1 METRMKLK
9 YYLRGLGIGIMVT
22 AVILSVAFGSRK
34 ETLSDREI
42 MERATELGM
51 VSESG
56 SLAEMEKKENAETPE
71 EPQATPET
79 SPKATPET
87 SPKAT
92 PEASPKATPEAS
104 PKATPEASAKA
115 TPEATPKA
123 TPEATPATPDVTEP
137 VQAAKTVVIEVKS
150 GEGSYTVCQ
159 KLEKEGL
166 ISSASD
172 FDTYLCSNGYDRK
185 LRVGSHEI
193 PADAE
198 PERIARIMCG
208 IN

>member
-1 METRMKLK
+1 MKLK

-42 MERATELGM
+42 MERASELGM
-51 VSESG
+51 VSENG

-71 EPQATPET
+71 ELQATPE
-79 SPKATPET
+79 AT
-87 SPKAT
+87 PKAT
-92 PEASPKATPEAS
+92 PEATP
-104 PKATPEASAKA
+104 KA

-123 TPEATPATPDVTEP
+123 TPEATPAAPDVTEP

-208 IN
+208 MN

>member
-1 METRMKLK
+1 MKLK
-9 YYLRGLGIGIMVT
+9 YYMRGLGIGIMVT

-42 MERATELGM
+42 MERASELGM
-51 VSESG
+51 VSENG

-71 EPQATPET
+71 ELQATPE
-79 SPKATPET
+79 AT
-87 SPKAT
+87 PKAT
-92 PEASPKATPEAS
+92 PEATP
-104 PKATPEASAKA
+104 KA

-123 TPEATPATPDVTEP
+123 TPEATPAAPDVTEP

-208 IN
+208 MN

>member
-1 METRMKLK
+1 MKLK

-79 SPKATPET
+79 SPKATPE
-87 SPKAT
+87 
-92 PEASPKATPEAS
+92 AS
-104 PKATPEASAKA
+104 
-115 TPEATPKA
+115 PKA

>member
-1 METRMKLK
+1 MKLK

-42 MERATELGM
+42 MERASELGM
-51 VSESG
+51 VSENG

-71 EPQATPET
+71 ELQ
-79 SPKATPET
+79 
-87 SPKAT
+87 
-92 PEASPKATPEAS
+92 
-104 PKATPEASAKA
+104 A

-123 TPEATPATPDVTEP
+123 TPEATPKATPEAAPAAPDVTEP

-208 IN
+208 MN

>member
-1 METRMKLK
+1 MKLK

-92 PEASPKATPEAS
+92 PEASPKATPEA
-104 PKATPEASAKA
+104 
-115 TPEATPKA
+115 
-123 TPEATPATPDVTEP
+123 TPATPDVTEP

>member
-1 METRMKLK
+1 MKLK

-42 MERATELGM
+42 MERASELGM
-51 VSESG
+51 VSENG

-71 EPQATPET
+71 ELQ
-79 SPKATPET
+79 
-87 SPKAT
+87 
-92 PEASPKATPEAS
+92 
-104 PKATPEASAKA
+104 A

-123 TPEATPATPDVTEP
+123 TPEATPAAPDVTEP

-208 IN
+208 MN

>member
-1 METRMKLK
+1 MKLK

-42 MERATELGM
+42 MERASELGM
-51 VSESG
+51 VSENG

-92 PEASPKATPEAS
+92 PEA
-104 PKATPEASAKA
+104 
-115 TPEATPKA
+115 TPKA
-123 TPEATPATPDVTEP
+123 TPEATPAAPDVTEP

-208 IN
+208 MN

>member
-1 METRMKLK
+1 MKLK

-42 MERATELGM
+42 MERASELGM
-51 VSESG
+51 VSENG

-71 EPQATPET
+71 ELQATPE
-79 SPKATPET
+79 AT
-87 SPKAT
+87 PKAT

-104 PKATPEASAKA
+104 PKA

-208 IN
+208 MN

>member
-92 PEASPKATPEAS
+92 PEASPKTTPEA
-104 PKATPEASAKA
+104 TPKA

-123 TPEATPATPDVTEP
+123 TPEATPAAPDVTEP

-208 IN
+208 MN

>member
-104 PKATPEASAKA
+104 PKATPEASPKA

-193 PADAE
+193 PADSE

>member
-1 METRMKLK
+1 MKLK

-71 EPQATPET
+71 EPQATPE
-79 SPKATPET
+79 A

-104 PKATPEASAKA
+104 PKATPEAASAA
-115 TPEATPKA
+115 
-123 TPEATPATPDVTEP
+123 PDVTEP
-137 VQAAKTVVIEVKS
+137 AQAAKTVVIEVKS

>member
-42 MERATELGM
+42 MERASELGM
-51 VSESG
+51 VSENG

-71 EPQATPET
+71 EPQATPE
-79 SPKATPET
+79 
-87 SPKAT
+87 
-92 PEASPKATPEAS
+92 ASPKATPEA
-104 PKATPEASAKA
+104 TPKA

-123 TPEATPATPDVTEP
+123 TPEATPAAPDVTEP

-208 IN
+208 MN

>member
-1 METRMKLK
+1 MKLK

-42 MERATELGM
+42 MERASELGM
-51 VSESG
+51 VSENG

-71 EPQATPET
+71 ELQATPEAT
-79 SPKATPET
+79 PKAPPEATPKT
-87 SPKAT
+87 T
-92 PEASPKATPEAS
+92 PEATPKTTPEA
-104 PKATPEASAKA
+104 TPKA

-123 TPEATPATPDVTEP
+123 TPEAAPAAPDVTEP

-208 IN
+208 MN